1 METMMRHALA
11 MFRLGVFGVLALAMT
26 PTVALAGLDDIDALS
41 PAQFKTLSADLVAA
55 LSHKSLTPAE
65 PLGITGFDI
74 GIGLSVMQTD
84 SDLPWSITTGDE
96 QNYLMIP
103 RISIHKGLPLDI
115 DVGGFYA
122 TVPGTGIH
130 FFGGEIKYALL
141 EGNVALPAVALRG
154 AATRLSG
161 IEQLDLDTRS
171 VEIVISKG
179 LANLTPYAGVG
190 RVWGDVTPSGSAVAD
205 PLRLNPLRL
214 NKESPE
220 MTRVFAGVNFSVFLG
235 SVALELEKTGENFG
249 ASAKIGI
256 RF

>member
-1 METMMRHALA
+1 MRHALA
-11 MFRLGVFGVLALAMT
+11 MFRLGLGALALATM
-26 PTVALAGLDDIDALS
+26 PTAALAGLDDIDALS

-65 PLGITGFDI
+65 PLGITGFDL
-74 GIGLSVMQTD
+74 GVGMSVMQTD

-96 QNYLMIP
+96 QSYLTIP
-103 RISIHKGLPLDI
+103 RISIHKGLPFDI
-115 DVGGFYA
+115 DFGGFYA
-122 TVPGTGIH
+122 TIPGTGIH

-141 EGNVALPAVALRG
+141 EGNIALPAVALRG

-171 VEIVISKG
+171 VELVISKG
-179 LANLTPYAGVG
+179 LANLTPYGGVG
-190 RVWGDVTPSGSAVAD
+190 RVWGNVTPAGSALAG
-205 PLRLNPLRL
+205 PLRLE
-214 NKESPE
+214 KESPQ
-220 MTRVFAGVNFSVFLG
+220 MTRVFAGVTFSVFLG
-235 SVALELEKTGENFG
+235 GVTLELEKTGENFG

>member
-1 METMMRHALA
+1 MRHALA
-11 MFRLGVFGVLALAMT
+11 MFRLLRGSLAGLALAT
-26 PTVALAGLDDIDALS
+26 IPSTALAGLDRIDALS

-65 PLGITGFDI
+65 PLGITGFDL
-74 GIGLSVMQTD
+74 GVGMSVMQTD
-84 SDLPWSITTGDE
+84 SDLPWSITTGDK
-96 QNYLMIP
+96 QSYLTIP

-122 TVPGTGIH
+122 TAPGTGIH
-130 FFGGEIKYALL
+130 FFGGEIKYALID
-141 EGNVALPAVALRG
+141 GNAVLPAVALRG
-154 AATRLSG
+154 AITRLSG

-171 VEIVISKG
+171 VELVISKG
-179 LANLTPYAGVG
+179 LANLTPYAGIG
-190 RVWGDVTPSGSAVAD
+190 RVWGDVTPAGSALAGPR
-205 PLRLNPLRL
+205 PLNE
-214 NKESPE
+214 ESPE
-220 MTRVFAGVNFSVFLG
+220 MTRFFGGVNFSVFLG